1 MKTKMLRTNIMH
13 ETKMDKNEIK
23 IILNLKSSILTS
35 VTWEVSIKKKD
46 LGMTLQ
52 NKLKNQ
58 IQFMLLCF
66 GRIDKK
72 F

>member
-72 F
+72 I